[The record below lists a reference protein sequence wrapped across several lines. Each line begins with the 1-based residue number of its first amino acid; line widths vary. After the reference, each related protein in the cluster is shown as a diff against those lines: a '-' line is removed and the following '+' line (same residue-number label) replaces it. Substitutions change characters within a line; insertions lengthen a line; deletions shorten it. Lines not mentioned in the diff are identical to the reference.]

1 MRELEQ
7 GRKKAPVKKDVKTEK
22 EKAKETE
29 KAKEKEK
36 AKRPYAG
43 GAMPVCPVS
52 KTCGG
57 CQLLHIPYGNPHGGS
72 SGYRDGEP
80 LSLQK

>member
-36 AKRPYAG
+36 RNGRMPAG
-43 GAMPVCPVS
+43 R
-52 KTCGG
+52 
-57 CQLLHIPYGNPHGGS
+57 CQCA
-72 SGYRDGEP
+72 R
-80 LSLQK
+80 

>member
-36 AKRPYAG
+36 AKRPYASV
-43 GAMPVCPVS
+43 P
-52 KTCGG
+52 
-57 CQLLHIPYGNPHGGS
+57 
-72 SGYRDGEP
+72 GEQNMRRVP
-80 LSLQK
+80 APAYSI